1 MTRGDGAPGPARRF
15 EDGVEG
21 LGIAAAEALLAL
33 AAEPAVMAKQRDTFV
48 LVELGVREIW
58 AVRELMRARRQFDA
72 LPRVPS
78 TSWRCT
84 AATLMVE
91 VVDV

>member
-1 MTRGDGAPGPARRF
+1 
-15 EDGVEG
+15 
-21 LGIAAAEALLAL
+21 
-33 AAEPAVMAKQRDTFV
+33 MAKQRDTFV